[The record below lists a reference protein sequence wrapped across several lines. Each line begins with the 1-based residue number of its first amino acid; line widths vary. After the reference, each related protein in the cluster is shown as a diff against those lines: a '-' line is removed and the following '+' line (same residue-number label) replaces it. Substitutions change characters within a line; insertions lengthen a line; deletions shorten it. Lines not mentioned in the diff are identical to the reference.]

1 MISMELPNTL
11 KVQVEQLSLEQLET
25 LKKEIETKLNEGSQL
40 KKPLSNEELEFIN
53 RLFT

>member
-11 KVQVEQLSLEQLET
+11 KAQVDQLSLEQLET
-25 LKKEIETKLNEGSQL
+25 LKKESESKLSENSQE

-53 RLFT
+53 RLFG